1 MQIPNYRKISI
12 RGIKIDDITYQDLCE
27 YIECKLTAGKQEV
40 ITYANA
46 DTINRSYSAPEIINT
61 INSFDIVHPDGI
73 GIFLASRFLFGGKG
87 FRRRFTGSDFY
98 PQLINAALKNKY
110 SFFFFGGEQKTL
122 SALMKNQ
129 PDLIITGTH
138 EGYDFNDEEVVS
150 VINSSNA
157 DILVAG
163 LGRGKQEKWII
174 ANRVKLNSKIIIAVG
189 EGIKVFE
196 GGKKRGP
203 VFLRKIGLEWL
214 VRFLFNP
221 VKHFKRYIIGNPLF
235 LCRIITLKLRNLKE

>member
-1 MQIPNYRKISI
+1 MQIPNNRKVSI
-12 RGIKIDDITYQDLCE
+12 KGIKIDDITYHDLCE
-27 YIECKLTAGKQEV
+27 YIQSKITAGQQAIV
-40 ITYANA
+40 TYANA
-46 DTINRSYSAPEIINT
+46 DTVNRSYSNPEIINV
-61 INSFDIVHPDGI
+61 INSFDIIHPDGI
-73 GIFLASRFLFGGKG
+73 GIFLASRFLFGSKG
-87 FRRRFTGSDFY
+87 FDKRFTGSDFY
-98 PQLINAALKNKY
+98 PYLINAALKNKY
-110 SFFFFGGEQKTL
+110 SFFFFGEEQKTL
-122 SALMKNQ
+122 SDLKKNQ
-129 PDLIITGTH
+129 PDLTIAGTQ

-150 VINSSNA
+150 LINSSNA
-157 DILVAG
+157 DLLIVG

-174 ANRVKLNSKIIIAVG
+174 ANRRKLKSKIIIAVG

-203 VFLRKIGLEWL
+203 EILRKIGLEWL

>member
-1 MQIPNYRKISI
+1 MQIPNYRKVSI

-27 YIECKLTAGKQEV
+27 YIERNITAGKQAV
-40 ITYANA
+40 VAYANA
-46 DTINRSYSAPEIINT
+46 DTINRSYSNPEIING

-73 GIFLASRFLFGGKG
+73 GIFLASRLLFGRKG
-87 FRRRFTGSDFY
+87 FRKRFTGSDFY
-98 PQLINAALKNKY
+98 PYLINTALKNNY
-110 SFFFFGGEQKTL
+110 SIFFFGGEPKTL
-122 SALMKNQ
+122 SLLKENQ
-129 PDLIITGTH
+129 PDLIIAGTH
-138 EGYDFNDEEVVS
+138 EGYYFNDEEVVS
-150 VINSSNA
+150 AINSANA

-174 ANRVKLNSKIIIAVG
+174 ANRAKLNSKIIIAVG

-203 VFLRKIGLEWL
+203 VFLRKTGLEWL
-214 VRFLFNP
+214 VRFFFNP
-221 VKHFKRYIIGNPLF
+221 IKHFKRYIIGNPLF